1 VTNLIFPSRF
11 VADLP
16 TRLTGLLDCC
26 GLEAHRRGSARH
38 MRRVRPIVK
47 RAYELS
53 LDIDADRFEADG
65 PYDPL
70 KQE

>member
-1 VTNLIFPSRF
+1 
-11 VADLP
+11 
-16 TRLTGLLDCC
+16 
-26 GLEAHRRGSARH
+26 
-38 MRRVRPIVK
+38 MRRVWPIVK

-70 KQE
+70 KTGVMSRQFTLESAAPESRRSRQNRFI